1 MEMREVKSSLDKR
14 TRFLYHCYVGKIQ
27 IIRSVILL
35 LLIASLMSCA
45 GIQARQAQSEFDDGL
60 SLFNR
65 GQYDDAIPHFEK
77 ATEIDPDFGKA
88 YLYLARSYLNIGKWR
103 EAVTPLRTAYRLS
116 PGETKK
122 EVADIIL
129 DIILR
134 KGSLMDQG
142 AQSEILDLLRQ

>member
-1 MEMREVKSSLDKR
+1 M
-14 TRFLYHCYVGKIQ
+14 GKIQ

-35 LLIASLMSCA
+35 FLIASFVSCA

-65 GQYDDAIPHFEK
+65 GHYDDAIPHFEK
-77 ATEIDPDFGKA
+77 ATEIDPDFAKA
-88 YLYLARSYLNIGKWR
+88 YLYLGRSYLNIGKWK
-103 EAVTPLRTAYRLS
+103 EAVPPLRTAYRLS

-134 KGSLMDQG
+134 KGSLMDKG

>member
-1 MEMREVKSSLDKR
+1 
-14 TRFLYHCYVGKIQ
+14 
-27 IIRSVILL
+27 
-35 LLIASLMSCA
+35 LMSCA

-65 GQYDDAIPHFEK
+65 GHYDDAIPHFEK
-77 ATEIDPDFGKA
+77 ATEIDPDFAKA
-88 YLYLARSYLNIGKWR
+88 YLYLGRSYLNIGKWK
-103 EAVTPLRTAYRLS
+103 EAVPPLRTAYRLS

>member
-1 MEMREVKSSLDKR
+1 MDKN
-14 TRFLYHCYVGKIQ
+14 K
-27 IIRSVILL
+27 IIRSVMLL
-35 LLIASLMSCA
+35 LLIASLVSCA
-45 GIQARQAQSEFDDGL
+45 GIQAREAQSEFDAGL

-65 GQYDDAIPHFEK
+65 GHYDDAIPHFEK
-77 ATEIDPDFGKA
+77 ATELDPDFAKA
-88 YLYLARSYLNIGKWR
+88 YLYLSRSYLNIGRWS
-103 EAVTPLRTAYRLS
+103 EAIPPLRTVYRLS

>member
-14 TRFLYHCYVGKIQ
+14 IRFLYHHYMDKNQ
-27 IIRSVILL
+27 IIRSVILF
-35 LLIASLMSCA
+35 LLIASLASCA
-45 GIQARQAQSEFDDGL
+45 GIQARQAQSEFDAGL

-65 GQYDDAIPHFEK
+65 GHYDEAIPYFEK

-88 YLYLARSYLNIGKWR
+88 YLYLGRSYLNLGRWS
-103 EAVTPLRTAYRLS
+103 EAVPPLRTAYRLN

-122 EVADIIL
+122 EIADIIF
-129 DIILR
+129 DVILR

-142 AQSEILDLLRQ
+142 AQSEILDLLRE